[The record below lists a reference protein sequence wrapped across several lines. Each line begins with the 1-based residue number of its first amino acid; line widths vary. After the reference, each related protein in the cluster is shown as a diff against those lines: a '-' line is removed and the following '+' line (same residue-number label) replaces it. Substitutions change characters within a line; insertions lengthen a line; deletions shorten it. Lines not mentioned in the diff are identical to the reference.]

1 MKYFFLFCILLLQSC
16 SFNNTSNFWTQDSIQ
31 KSVENDKLLEIKD
44 KADNYK
50 KMSFKEFKIFLKD
63 YSKESDYPD
72 INE

>member
-16 SFNNTSNFWTQDSIQ
+16 SFNNTSNFWTEDSIQ

-63 YSKESDYPD
+63 YLKESDYPD